1 MGEVKSFY
9 KSSIKQTLSQTHM
22 IKYIAWQDISKIKHK
37 LGLKIKNFNAGPD
50 LQAYVS
56 YQLGNIHS
64 A

>member
-1 MGEVKSFY
+1 
-9 KSSIKQTLSQTHM
+9 M